1 MSLFS
6 RILKTV
12 GVGGAEAP
20 GPGPGPENGPDALP
34 CRAGM
39 ALATL
44 LPGDTLEYALA
55 TWRVTALH
63 RYDFKE
69 YQAREWQLES
79 AAGTR
84 WLGQEEGDEAYWS
97 LSQPLPLTALGTAQ
111 RASIRARIRKTGDP
125 PDTLEHGG
133 QRYLLEDMAA
143 GHWYKD
149 CQDPPQPFLRWHYVR
164 EDGEQFLTMTQWG
177 EDEFEA
183 AAGQQVH
190 PWQFTNLTPGEGRGA
205 HQDP

>member
-20 GPGPGPENGPDALP
+20 GPGPENGPDALP
-34 CRAGM
+34 CRAGV
-39 ALATL
+39 ALAAL

-55 TWRVTALH
+55 TWRVTAIT

-79 AAGTR
+79 ALGIR
-84 WLGQEEGDEAYWS
+84 WLELEEGGEAYWS

-111 RASIRARIRKTGDP
+111 RASIRACIRDTGDP
-125 PDTLEHGG
+125 PDTLEHDGR
-133 QRYLLEDMAA
+133 RYLLEDMAA
-143 GHWYKD
+143 GHWCKD
-149 CQDPPQPFLRWHYVR
+149 CQDPPRPFLQWHYVR
-164 EDGEQFLTMTQWG
+164 EDGEAFLTIAQWA

-183 AAGQQVH
+183 ATGHEVQ
-190 PWQFTNLTPGEGRGA
+190 PWQFTNLTPGQGRGA
-205 HQDP
+205 RLAP